1 MERSTKQ
8 SGFTL
13 IELMISI
20 VILAVLLG
28 LAAPAFIELVR
39 DNRIQTSADQFFTSL
54 ILARSEAL
62 KRNQPVVMCKST
74 DGENCTTADDWA
86 GGWLTYADENA
97 DGALDSGE
105 PVINA
110 QQGLPGG
117 YTLTTK
123 GSSFTNQLTYRQDGS
138 ASGFDT
144 FVLCD
149 AKGDTASAKE
159 IVINIVGRP
168 RMTKTT
174 DNCSP

>member
-1 MERSTKQ
+1 MERFTKQ

-20 VILAVLLG
+20 VVLAVLLG
-28 LAAPAFIELVR
+28 LAAPSFVELVR
-39 DNRIQTSADQFFTSL
+39 NNRIQTSADQFFTSL

-74 DGENCTTADDWA
+74 DGENCTTANDWA
-86 GGWLTYADENA
+86 RGWLTYADEDA
-97 DGALDSGE
+97 DGVLDSGE
-105 PVINA
+105 PIINA
-110 QQGLPGG
+110 QQGLSGG
-117 YTLTTK
+117 YTLRTK
-123 GSSFTNQLTYRQDGS
+123 GSTFTHKLTYRQDGS

-149 AKGDTASAKE
+149 AKGDTTSAKE
-159 IVINIVGRP
+159 VVINIVGRP

-174 DNCSP
+174 DDCSP